1 MTTNENSQGNAQE
14 RDDPT
19 TREAQQP
26 IGPVD
31 SATRGCR
38 ARTST
43 SPCVRR
49 LRSGPAAPSSPVAL
63 ASDLRRAD
71 PERPLPPAIER
82 RASWLAED
90 AARELA
96 NLPLEDAYEWSRLSA

>member
-43 SPCVRR
+43 SPCARR
-49 LRSGPAAPSSPVAL
+49 RRSEPAELWSQVVL
-63 ASDLRRAD
+63 ASDPTVR
-71 PERPLPPAIER
+71 
-82 RASWLAED
+82 
-90 AARELA
+90 
-96 NLPLEDAYEWSRLSA
+96 